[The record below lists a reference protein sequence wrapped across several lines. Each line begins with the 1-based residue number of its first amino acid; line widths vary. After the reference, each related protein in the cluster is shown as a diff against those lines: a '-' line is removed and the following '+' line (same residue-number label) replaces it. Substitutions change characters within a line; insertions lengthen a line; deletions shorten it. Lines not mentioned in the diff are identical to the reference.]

1 MRTEEKKL
9 FHPFLSIIFMFLLTI
24 TVLQFLYGCGEEHA
38 NEKDEEGKA
47 TSPPSIS
54 NNVGVE
60 LSEIAQKSIGLK
72 VAEAEIRQIEG
83 VLLVNGVVKPEPNR
97 VAEVSTRA
105 EGRIQELYANLG
117 DRVKKGQK
125 LAAMLPRQIGNP
137 PPLVSITA
145 PLSGILVERNVL
157 LGSTVVP
164 NTILFRIAD
173 LSKVI
178 VEGDVFESDVSK
190 VRLGQDARIRLDAY
204 PDRVFN
210 GTVSFVA
217 SQLDPQ
223 KRTLHLWVSVD
234 NKEGLLKP
242 ELFARVALVI
252 KPGREV
258 LAIPL
263 EAIIDDGAEKFVF
276 VKNGNQFIRQDV
288 ATGASDDR
296 YVEITDG
303 LYPGDQV
310 VTDGNREIYTKWLLG
325 GGNLRLEEEGEEK
338 EEKD

>member
-1 MRTEEKKL
+1 MKIKRKKIL
-9 FHPFLSIIFMFLLTI
+9 LSFFTVTCVLLLTI
-24 TVLQFLYGCGEEHA
+24 TFSLLTYGH
-38 NEKDEEGKA
+38 DEEQLGGKNKGGSS
-47 TSPPSIS
+47 TSDS
-54 NNVGVE
+54 VGVE

-72 VAEAEIRQIEG
+72 VVETDIRPIEE
-83 VLLVNGVVKPEPNR
+83 VLLINGIVKPEPNR
-97 VAEVSTRA
+97 VAEVSSRI
-105 EGRIQELYANLG
+105 EGRIEKFYATLG
-117 DRVKKGQK
+117 DQVQKGQK
-125 LAAMLPRQIGNP
+125 LVDIQSRQLGNP
-137 PPLVSITA
+137 PPVVTVSA
-145 PLSGILVERNVL
+145 PISGTVVERSVVL
-157 LGSTVVP
+157 GEAVEP
-164 NTILFRIAD
+164 NKHLFHIVD

-190 VRLGQDARIRLDAY
+190 VKLGQNARIRLDAY
-204 PDRVFN
+204 PDRVFS

-242 ELFARVALVI
+242 ELFARVALVVEHS
-252 KPGREV
+252 REALTV
-258 LAIPL
+258 PV

-288 ATGASDDR
+288 ATGVSDDR

-310 VTDGNREIYTKWLLG
+310 VTDGNRQIYTKWLFS
-325 GGNLRLEEEGEEK
+325 R
-338 EEKD
+338 

>member
-1 MRTEEKKL
+1 MKIERKQILLSL
-9 FHPFLSIIFMFLLTI
+9 FAVVFVLILTI
-24 TVLQFLYGCGEEHA
+24 MVSQFLYGCSEEHRG
-38 NEKDEEGKA
+38 EKDEEEKLPI
-47 TSPPSIS
+47 SSSINS
-54 NNVGVE
+54 QASVE
-60 LSEIAQKSIGLK
+60 LSDIAQKSIGLK
-72 VAEAEIRQIEG
+72 VVEADIRQVEE
-83 VLLVNGVVKPEPNR
+83 VLLINGIVKPEPNR

-105 EGRIQELYANLG
+105 EGRIEELYVNLG
-117 DRVKKGQK
+117 DRVKKGQR

-145 PLSGILVERNVL
+145 PLSGIIVERNIS
-157 LGSTVVP
+157 LGGTVEP
-164 NTILFRIAD
+164 NKTLFQIAD

-190 VRLGQDARIRLDAY
+190 VKLGQNARIRLDAY
-204 PDRVFN
+204 PDRVFS

-223 KRTLHLWVSVD
+223 RRTLHLWVSID

-242 ELFARVALVI
+242 ELFARVALVV
-252 KPGREV
+252 KHSKEV
-258 LAIPL
+258 LTVPV

-276 VKNGNQFIRQDV
+276 VKNGNQFVRQDV
-288 ATGASDDR
+288 ATGVSDDR

-310 VTDGNREIYTKWLLG
+310 VTDGNRQIYTKWLFSG
-325 GGNLRLEEEGEEK
+325 GLEERE
-338 EEKD
+338 